1 MRRVALHSRLVDGTE
16 EAYETEHAT
25 VWPELI
31 TAMHRAGIADWTI
44 WRSGRDLFHL
54 VECEDFDAA
63 IRQLSTDPV
72 DQRWQRHMSRFVAG
86 FAEHPGGAA
95 GKGLRHV
102 WTMSEQVAAEVDDV
116 AGW

>member
-1 MRRVALHSRLVDGTE
+1 VRRVALHSRLIDGTE
-16 EAYETEHAT
+16 AAYETEHAT

-54 VECEDFDAA
+54 VECDDFDAA
-63 IRQLSTDPV
+63 VEQLATDPV
-72 DQRWQRHMSRFVAG
+72 DQRWQQHMSRFVAG
-86 FAEHPGGAA
+86 FAENPDGAA

-102 WTMSEQVAAEVDDV
+102 WTMSEQLAAEVDDA